1 MAICSHHLSLMQ
13 YLILHTDNMTE
24 LWMLCK
30 SLAAGI
36 RISAK
41 HIGQQHNNEAREKG
55 SMAGKWEAS
64 SAPARLG

>member
-13 YLILHTDNMTE
+13 YLILHTDNLNE

-36 RISAK
+36 HISAK
-41 HIGQQHNNEAREKG
+41 SIGPQHDN
-55 SMAGKWEAS
+55 
-64 SAPARLG
+64 